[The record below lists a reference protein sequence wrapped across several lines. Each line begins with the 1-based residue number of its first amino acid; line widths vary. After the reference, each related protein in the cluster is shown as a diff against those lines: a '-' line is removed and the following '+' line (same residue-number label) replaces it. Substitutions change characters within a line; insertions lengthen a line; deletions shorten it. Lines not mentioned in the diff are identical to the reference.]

1 MTTSDEAFCHDH
13 IQHPLMW
20 CDEKRR
26 LVERKNAEESMRMWR
41 RRKTEEIARKEKDKQ
56 EYFELMVKHCPWG
69 RPGGG
74 APNVDV
80 RRKDITAAGLHST
93 QPISTTHRLA
103 SLPPCRFSE
112 YFTKHKK
119 CFDPAMAYTPH
130 HYHHHSVPRVTTHTH
145 TVQHVPDRPP
155 PIGGTTS
162 MINLCD
168 RDIPTAATSVGGGG
182 GGGPGAGGKN
192 AESLHITLKDHP
204 SMSFR
209 NKGHVDIE
217 VRYKPTPV
225 GKGKP
230 MLEKIV
236 VTESDKCPII
246 EEKHCHA
253 AVGPHGLKHKKV
265 LEKIEKPPCK
275 DPWGKPG
282 PGGKPWRSP
291 KSVGTTFMKSLGW
304 TNKEMLKE
312 LDQDNPAT
320 PAEKPTFR
328 KARPSRKPT
337 RCCNNCTCKCGGP
350 GGVAAPMTT
359 SPIKPMHK
367 PPPPPSVPVSNPCK
381 AEPKPK
387 FVHVCCDTNKVP
399 ADIPTT
405 DNSANPT
412 TRHCNDAIATGSGV
426 ELVPLLARRRAYNRP
441 ISLSTTD
448 ITKHTPSSHDRYA
461 CKLPQH
467 CHHHSNICLN
477 SSRNHKIPNP
487 LGTCCLKSSLC
498 IFVRIP
504 PCQYML
510 LSTNYGHRLI
520 CRNRLHTS
528 DGIGVASNLLYRHD
542 LNTQVMM
549 KRRSISLARQQEKD
563 LCTQH
568 FNTFDTFWGRP
579 GHGAQDIKTRK
590 LKLNNL
596 LYGTP
601 GCTSD

>member
-41 RRKTEEIARKEKDKQ
+41 RRKTEEMARKEKDKQ

-74 APNVDV
+74 APNIDV

-112 YFTKHKK
+112 YFAKHKK
-119 CFDPAMAYTPH
+119 CFDPALAYNPH
-130 HYHHHSVPRVTTHTH
+130 HHHHHSVPRVTAHTH

-155 PIGGTTS
+155 LGGAAS
-162 MINLCD
+162 MVTLCD
-168 RDIPTAATSVGGGG
+168 RDIPTAATSVGA
-182 GGGPGAGGKN
+182 GGGPVAG
-192 AESLHITLKDHP
+192 
-204 SMSFR
+204 
-209 NKGHVDIE
+209 GHVDIE
-217 VRYKPTPV
+217 VRYKPTPA

-236 VTESDKCPII
+236 VTESDKCPIV
-246 EEKHCHA
+246 EEKACHA
-253 AVGPHGLKHKKV
+253 SVGPHGLKHKKI

-328 KARPSRKPT
+328 KARPSRKTT
-337 RCCNNCTCKCGGP
+337 RCCNNCTCKCSGP
-350 GGVAAPMTT
+350 GPAAPPVIT
-359 SPIKPMHK
+359 SPLKPMHK
-367 PPPPPSVPVSNPCK
+367 PPAPPAQPLKVNC
-381 AEPKPK
+381 EPKPK
-387 FVHVCCDTNKVP
+387 ICPRLLRHNNKAT
-399 ADIPTT
+399 ADMTT
-405 DNSANPT
+405 DNSANPSS
-412 TRHCNDAIATGSGV
+412 RLDAVANGNGV

-448 ITKHTPSSHDRYA
+448 ITKHTPSHDRYA
-461 CKLPQH
+461 CKMPPH
-467 CHHHSNICLN
+467 CYHSNICLN
-477 SSRNHKIPNP
+477 SSRNHKLNNIA
-487 LGTCCLKSSLC
+487 TCCLKK
-498 IFVRIP
+498 F
-504 PCQYML
+504 
-510 LSTNYGHRLI
+510 T
-520 CRNRLHTS
+520 LH
-528 DGIGVASNLLYRHD
+528 IR
-542 LNTQVMM
+542 
-549 KRRSISLARQQEKD
+549 
-563 LCTQH
+563 
-568 FNTFDTFWGRP
+568 
-579 GHGAQDIKTRK
+579 
-590 LKLNNL
+590 
-596 LYGTP
+596 
-601 GCTSD
+601 